1 MIMATQSPSPDLSSP
16 AVNVVIEGPRR
27 AGPYLLG
34 PRINTVTTSPVRS
47 IVQCLAKRDGT
58 DRFYAIKMLQFDGQ
72 TQDDRQGRM
81 LLHTE
86 YALLSLLSDQLGVA
100 HHHGL
105 FMDAYEEPVMDE
117 ERVVV
122 GRREK
127 KRLCLVLDCITPHDF
142 SAATQHLINLQHYV
156 IREKKLPE
164 MESLVIFRDIVR
176 TVRDIHTVRIRKL

>member
-1 MIMATQSPSPDLSSP
+1 M
-16 AVNVVIEGPRR
+16 
-27 AGPYLLG
+27 
-34 PRINTVTTSPVRS
+34 VTTSPVRS

-72 TQDDRQGRM
+72 SQIDRQGRM

-86 YALLSLLSDQLGVA
+86 YSLLSLLSDQPGVA

-105 FMDAYEEPVMDE
+105 FMDTYEEPVANE
-117 ERVVV
+117 EGVVI
-122 GRREK
+122 GKREK

-142 SAATQHLINLQHYV
+142 SVSTQHLINLQHYV

-164 MESLVIFRDIVR
+164 IEALVIFRDIVR
-176 TVRDIHTVRIRKL
+176 TVRDIHTVSVCTEQINNYDTELLEDIREFRNYCCMDGWV